1 MLELDRGDVAVLRFQ
16 LARTRRAGECYGQV
30 RRRRAIYRRLKS
42 GAAAMFEPFRARVSS
57 SSDHSPHVQSVA
69 LGRSHRSSDEK
80 DCRRRAKK
88 ISSQAGTNRSW
99 AILRESPEGKS
110 GMAWNVNAPAA
121 WKLAAM
127 RRTSSFGQTLGDSR
141 KRLDAPCHRSPK
153 RRCRRRHPSG
163 WRPSCCRCSYLP
175 TQALRA

>member
-1 MLELDRGDVAVLRFQ
+1 M
-16 LARTRRAGECYGQV
+16 
-30 RRRRAIYRRLKS
+30 
-42 GAAAMFEPFRARVSS
+42 
-57 SSDHSPHVQSVA
+57 QSVA

-175 TQALRA
+175 TQALRGLCRLCSRAKRISAFFGTTSQPSMLKFKSLRNGRR